1 MEWKF
6 WKKEG
11 SAAEKQAKVF
21 RPKDLPSPVG
31 RALVV
36 EMKQEPDWVWTL
48 KCVMQPAGEETRVY
62 DLRVFD
68 PGQASARSVLIKN
81 YSTLDEHPELIL
93 YSGIYY
99 KEDNKFRILKSA
111 A

>member
-11 SAAEKQAKVF
+11 SAAEKQAKAL

-31 RALVV
+31 RVLVV
-36 EMKQEPDWVWTL
+36 EMKQEPDWVWKL
-48 KCVMQPAGEETRVY
+48 KCVMQPVGEEAHVY

-68 PGQASARSVLIKN
+68 PDHANARSVLIKN
-81 YSTLDEHPELIL
+81 YSSLDENPELIL

-99 KEDNKFRILKSA
+99 REDNQFRILKSA